1 MAPYPDIV
9 FIIKG
14 NENNGRNMPSCPFP
28 ALMIPFPDKAFIN
41 EQVTGFINEDAIGS
55 INEAPIGAIIAPKD
69 PPPCFVFIHV
79 LLFQ

>member
-9 FIIKG
+9 FIIKD
-14 NENNGRNMPSCPFP
+14 NENNGRNIPSCPFP
-28 ALMIPFPDKAFIN
+28 ALMTPFPDKAFIN
-41 EQVTGFINEDAIGS
+41 EQATGFINEDAIGS

-69 PPPCFVFIHV
+69 PPPCFVFIHI

>member
-1 MAPYPDIV
+1 MAPY
-9 FIIKG
+9 
-14 NENNGRNMPSCPFP
+14 
-28 ALMIPFPDKAFIN
+28 PDKAFIN

-55 INEAPIGAIIAPKD
+55 INEVPIGAIIAPKD